1 VKRFSLITVSV
12 CSFLLSSL
20 VFTTGLA
27 ATPLASTVLRFEPT
41 TVEFGPDYCVNDT
54 VTLAARIDDVDDLW
68 AFDLFTE
75 WNTTY
80 LEYVDHV
87 AKVPVEA
94 YTDGLLHEP
103 VLLIRDDVN
112 ASEGQYWVAVS
123 SLYPASGFYGS
134 GTAFEI
140 TFRIKDQPVDPAP
153 EVSFLVEF
161 TEHNF
166 LDSNTMIPHLVEHC
180 NVTIYPHWNPADLND
195 DLKVDIY
202 DVVLC
207 VRAYQST
214 PADPRW
220 NPRCDLA
227 EPYGVVD
234 LFDIMVIAGS
244 YGEAWASP

>member
-1 VKRFSLITVSV
+1 V

-20 VFTTGLA
+20 ALA
-27 ATPLASTVLRFEPT
+27 AVLAAAPLASTVVRFDPAMIA
-41 TVEFGPDYCVNDT
+41 FGPDYCVNDT
-54 VTLAARIDDVDDLW
+54 LTLTARIDDVEDLW

-80 LEYVDHV
+80 LEYVDHI

-103 VLLIRDDVN
+103 VLLIKDDVN

-134 GTAFEI
+134 GIAFEI
-140 TFRIKDQPVDPAP
+140 TFRIEDQPVDPAP

-180 NVTIYPHWNPADLND
+180 NVTIYAHWNPADVNN

-202 DVVLC
+202 DVVLGA
-207 VRAYQST
+207 RAYGAT
-214 PADPRW
+214 PADPDW

-234 LFDIMVIAGS
+234 LFDIMVTAGS
-244 YGEAWASP
+244 YGEEWNSP